1 MRRLSSK
8 LITKTSPSKGLK
20 KAQRIKKALKLLEGV
35 VSSDLLNFLKTQLKL
50 SCYHSKG
57 RRFDDNFKAWALTLY
72 HISGKAYRFLTKLFN
87 LPSKKTLTN
96 TVATFASDVG
106 FTEKSL
112 YVIKQRADSLPA
124 AGKICYLLM
133 DEISLKSH
141 LFYDISKDHLVG
153 LEDFGDGKSSGL
165 VANSALVL
173 MARGILHNWKQP
185 IAYFLVNESCDA
197 YRLKDIISEALLH
210 LESMGLNV
218 VSIISDQG
226 LNFLSFIQS
235 ENVTAE
241 QPYIQMRG
249 KNSFVIFDPPH
260 LLQSVRNNLLKYN
273 FEFENKEANWDD
285 MKSFYNKEQKQ
296 AIRTAPKLTE
306 RHINPNGF
314 MKMRVKLADQI
325 FSHSVAAGITLYASL
340 GGFSKG
346 AIGTAEFLERVDKI
360 FDTCNSLSFKN
371 AKKQRRP
378 FSQASPHLKIMK
390 DGIQLFKSLKVIN
403 KATKEDK
410 TNKLKCLNGWLITL
424 NSMISLWE
432 KLFQSGT
439 ISFLVTRQLN
449 QDSLEIFF
457 GSIRQQGGN
466 SDNPTPIQFKR
477 AYRKL
482 FHTNLLKITS
492 GNCEEDADH
501 SLTEL
506 SSVNDI
512 VPLATESMSPLKFIS
527 SEYTTEDIQSKV
539 IKHNSLAYVAGFLLK
554 RTFERHQCS
563 TCKSYLTDNHLD
575 DKRKLFLVFKA
586 NDTDTNL
593 FGGFTV
599 PSKAMTDF
607 LIKLEDIFVRYF
619 RNLRKVKPIGNE
631 ILEIME
637 KEILNIQCV

>member
-1 MRRLSSK
+1 MAK
-8 LITKTSPSKGLK
+8 
-20 KAQRIKKALKLLEGV
+20 
-35 VSSDLLNFLKTQLKL
+35 
-50 SCYHSKG
+50 
-57 RRFDDNFKAWALTLY
+57 
-72 HISGKAYRFLTKLFN
+72 
-87 LPSKKTLTN
+87 
-96 TVATFASDVG
+96 FASDVG

-112 YVIKQRADSLPA
+112 YVIKQRAESLPA
-124 AGKICYLLM
+124 AGKICPLLM

-226 LNFLSFIQS
+226 SNFLSFIQS
-235 ENVTAE
+235 QNVTAE
-241 QPYIQMRG
+241 EPYIQMRG
-249 KNSFVIFDPPH
+249 KNYFVIFDPPH
-260 LLQSVRNNLLKYN
+260 LLKSVRNNLLKYN
-273 FEFENKEANWDD
+273 FEFENKESNWDD
-285 MKSFYNKEQKQ
+285 IKSFYNKEQKQ

-314 MKMRVKLADQI
+314 MKMRVKLAAQI

-340 GGFSKG
+340 GGLSKS
-346 AIGTAEFLERVDKI
+346 AIGSAEFLERVDKI
-360 FDTCNSLSFKN
+360 FDTCNSLSFKD

-403 KATKEDK
+403 KSTKEDK

-449 QDSLEIFF
+449 QDSLENFF
-457 GSIRQQGGN
+457 WIHQAARWKFRQ
-466 SDNPTPIQFKR
+466 SNP
-477 AYRKL
+477 Y
-482 FHTNLLKITS
+482 
-492 GNCEEDADH
+492 
-501 SLTEL
+501 
-506 SSVNDI
+506 SV
-512 VPLATESMSPLKFIS
+512 
-527 SEYTTEDIQSKV
+527 
-539 IKHNSLAYVAGFLLK
+539 
-554 RTFERHQCS
+554 
-563 TCKSYLTDNHLD
+563 
-575 DKRKLFLVFKA
+575 
-586 NDTDTNL
+586 
-593 FGGFTV
+593 
-599 PSKAMTDF
+599 
-607 LIKLEDIFVRYF
+607 
-619 RNLRKVKPIGNE
+619 
-631 ILEIME
+631 
-637 KEILNIQCV
+637 

>member
-1 MRRLSSK
+1 MLSF
-8 LITKTSPSKGLK
+8 
-20 KAQRIKKALKLLEGV
+20 R
-35 VSSDLLNFLKTQLKL
+35 
-50 SCYHSKG
+50 G

-296 AIRTAPKLTE
+296 ATRTAPKLTE

-340 GGFSKG
+340 GGFSKS

-371 AKKQRRP
+371 AKKQHRP

-403 KATKEDK
+403 KSTKEDK

-563 TCKSYLTDNHLD
+563 TCKSYLTNLD

-586 NDTDTNL
+586 YDTDTNL

-599 PSKAMTDF
+599 PSKAMMDF

-619 RNLRKVKPIGNE
+619 RNLRKVKSIGSE

-637 KEILNIQCV
+637 KEILNIQCVQFDKRYIVMLFIRLRIYYYIKFGNRELASTTRKSRKYLKVVHL